1 MKILYF
7 AMLREV
13 TGKCEETWLRP
24 AGTVGELIHD
34 LTGKYGKGIERWLM
48 MDGRMSDLAIIMV
61 NGQDVRHLQGF
72 DTPLQASDTVVIF
85 PPVAGGSCS

>member
-7 AMLREV
+7 AMLRDV
-13 TGKCEETWLRP
+13 TCKSEETWTRP
-24 AGTVGELIHD
+24 AATLGELVHD
-34 LTGKYGKGIERWLM
+34 LVATYGKGFERWLVA
-48 MDGRMSDLAIIMV
+48 DGKMSDLAIIMV

-85 PPVAGGSCS
+85 PPVAGGSYP